1 MIPQDMQP
9 PPLTVIAH
17 GKLPFHVMFNF
28 IRRCLEFKIVQSLRR
43 APQPVFLTRPL
54 ASPSV
59 RFSVGRCVSLLL
71 EASETPMS
79 RLRNFD
85 TKPPSSYCYEFR
97 SDNRLESVANVH
109 TAADLHARPVP

>member
-9 PPLTVIAH
+9 PPLAVIAH
-17 GKLPFHVMFNF
+17 GKLSFYVCFNYS
-28 IRRCLEFKIVQSLRR
+28 RRRLEFKIVQSLRR

-54 ASPSV
+54 ASPSALA
-59 RFSVGRCVSLLL
+59 VGWCVSLLFK
-71 EASETPMS
+71 ASGTRMS

-85 TKPPSSYCYEFR
+85 TEPPSSYCYEFR